1 MGFYSRVDDKLL
13 AMFPDEIK
21 SGHLVLVGSP
31 SGKRMQELKMRVT
44 SALSQNTDKR
54 VMILFAKIRGE
65 DWVEARVQEL
75 VTTTQGKFAGC
86 TIDCRAFENALDD
99 ADVMVI
105 LEQIGLASNQN
116 EIGAEKLEAYLAGR
130 TILFVRSPND
140 TALDAALERA
150 GIVSGA
156 LRSCFEERIID
167 PGKNSNLNGDL
178 SDCAN
183 KSKILLYVWKRLRT
197 LKSDTKRKFAHA
209 IEGDSSAKVIGL
221 LRKEL
226 DSAQ

>member
-31 SGKRMQELKMRVT
+31 SAKRMQELKMRVT
-44 SALSQNTDKR
+44 SVLSQNPDKR
-54 VMILFAKIRGE
+54 VMILFAMIRGE

-75 VTTTQGKFAGC
+75 VTTARGKFADC
-86 TIDCRAFENALDD
+86 TIDCRTFENAQDD
-99 ADVMVI
+99 ASVLLV
-105 LEQIGLASNQN
+105 LNEIGLASSQDD
-116 EIGAEKLEAYLAGR
+116 IDAERLAAYLAGR

-140 TALDAALERA
+140 TSLDTALERA
-150 GIVSGA
+150 GIVCGD
-156 LRSCFEERIID
+156 LRDRFEERIID

-178 SDCAN
+178 SDSAD

-197 LKSDTKRKFAHA
+197 LKSETKRKYAHA
-209 IEGDSSAKVIGL
+209 IEGDSSAKVIAI

-226 DSAQ
+226 DSAR